1 MGRFFVR
8 RKDYDYLVDELQK
21 LQGNFGVLKIDYKEI
36 SDMNF
41 KLANQNKSLQQ
52 DNDFLNFSK
61 KRIIDKFKSENEFKN
76 KHIDSLIKENT
87 KLHKKVAEFKINTFN
102 SIQENIKSRK
112 KIRVRNKQNKKLK
125 NDIVQQLVNIA
136 LEKE

>member
-21 LQGNFGVLKIDYKEI
+21 LQDNFGVLKIDYKEI

-41 KLANQNKSLQQ
+41 KLVNQNKSLQQ

>member
-1 MGRFFVR
+1 MGRFYVR

-21 LQGNFGVLKIDYKEI
+21 LQDNFGVLKIDYKEI

-41 KLANQNKSLQQ
+41 KLVNQNKSLQQ